1 MSAKVSPEG
10 KPGTPVNLYDDED
23 EERVPSVTVDGNG
36 VALNTS
42 AAAMRRYTYY
52 TLYCLSID
60 ISKDT
65 CMIGFT
71 VVKKYVFVVSQ
82 WKKGKRGLQTDKL
95 NTT

>member
-10 KPGTPVNLYDDED
+10 KLSAPVNLYDDE
-23 EERVPSVTVDGNG
+23 ERVPPVTADGNG

-42 AAAMRRYTYY
+42 AAATRRYTYY

-65 CMIGFT
+65 CMIVFT
-71 VVKKYVFVVSQ
+71 VVKKICFCGQSVE
-82 WKKGKRGLQTDKL
+82 KREKRST
-95 NTT
+95 NR